1 MASPA
6 EVQETQETAS
16 SFRKITMR
24 NGTVL
29 NLPADSSPEQIMS
42 AVQKFEQLSQTG
54 QQPAPA
60 PQPQAPQQNL
70 RPELEQ
76 PIDLQPRSIYSP
88 RPQDFQ
94 SRPMPRETSNLSY
107 GQLYTNQ
114 NGENFYAATS
124 RRDNATINVFHPDA
138 VEAIQSGQLKPPETR
153 GYAQGI
159 EDYYNQRDQL
169 RARRDEGVA
178 IPNFRDPLTAFSM
191 GGALSGPMGGDTG
204 AMPMPSAIGV
214 LGPGGENI
222 ENPAPNIGAAA
233 QALAG
238 TIFVGEAIDEAAFA
252 AAGIL
257 DLVFPGIYDDS
268 AELIEYSRGTRAA
281 FLNDDPATA
290 ATAYNGVKIATGV
303 YFGSTRLGQAI
314 LTPKGGN
321 PVARLASNV
330 TRGFGIGMVEGG
342 LEGGFRDK
350 TVSSVI
356 QQGLTTGLGTALFS
370 GGIGLAGE
378 GLKTAGNSIA
388 GRPIRDF
395 MKDYNISREAAEF
408 IQAAAKTG
416 DADTI
421 ALAVQ
426 TVAADI
432 PLPSMSKNFETL
444 FRQSFVEGSPAT
456 REAFRALQT
465 RAMSAFDN
473 FQSFMGRYLGG
484 SDATLSPYS
493 KAIFDAFEPERS
505 AAYQLA
511 YRFNLDMSS
520 PTGVALLDI
529 VNRTPQTI
537 LDEVAEIM
545 ALRKNP
551 NFGTSNPR
559 NVPGSQLT
567 VEYFDQLKQV
577 YQDYARAAAAAT
589 PPNTQ
594 MALLYNNAANDIKT
608 NIVAVNSHYGRAL
621 GMGEQ
626 SFIMDDALRLGYNL
640 RNKTVDE
647 VNLEIARFEQAAD
660 NSITVNPVSYDVTRA
675 LIRQGLRM
683 RITNEMDQLVALTG
697 KPDVTPEQFTEAM
710 SGFMGKV
717 GLQKNLE
724 NLFESPEQFAAFKS
738 EIDDLLL
745 TANFNYL
752 MNNLQKES
760 ALVATARVKALQDEP
775 RGETAII
782 QQAAGEGPNN
792 TLFFGPL
799 QYLQRIFTSTTTP
812 AKQQAAT
819 LVADEIGSV
828 LLQMTNRREAMRF
841 YNHLQAMKSEHRSMD
856 QGIARGLQEF
866 LIANQDEVAE
876 IFALIQPQI
885 FGYGVTTGSDYVIA
899 RGPLSPTIAEVG
911 LTEEEKI
918 MTGFEERRR

>member
-6 EVQETQETAS
+6 EVQKTQETAS
-16 SFRKITMR
+16 SFRKITTR

-29 NLPADSSPEQIMS
+29 NLPPDSSPEQIMS
-42 AVQKFEQLSQTG
+42 AVQQFEQLNQTA
-54 QQPAPA
+54 QQPAQSSPA

-76 PIDLQPRSIYSP
+76 PIDFQPRSIYSP
-88 RPQDFQ
+88 RPQDYQ
-94 SRPMPRETSNLSY
+94 SRPMPIERSNLSY

-124 RRDNATINVFHPDA
+124 RRDNATINVFHPEA
-138 VEAIQSGQLKPPETR
+138 VEAIQSGQLKAPETR

-169 RARRDEGVA
+169 RARRDEGVV

-222 ENPAPNIGAAA
+222 ENPAPNIGATA

-268 AELIEYSRGTRAA
+268 AELIEYSRATRAA
-281 FLNDDPATA
+281 FLHDDPATA

-314 LTPKGGN
+314 LTPQGSN
-321 PVARLASNV
+321 PVARLTSNV
-330 TRGFGIGMVEGG
+330 FRGGGIGMVEGG
-342 LEGGFRDK
+342 LEGGFRDN

-356 QQGLTTGLGTALFS
+356 QQGLTTGLGAALFG

-388 GRPIRDF
+388 SRPLKNL
-395 MKDYNISREAAEF
+395 MTDYNISKEAAQF

-456 REAFRALQT
+456 RDAFRALQT

-473 FQSFMGRYLGG
+473 FQNLLDQYLGG
-484 SDATLSPYS
+484 NSTTLSPFRN
-493 KAIFDAFEPERS
+493 AIFDAFEPERS

-511 YRFNLDMSS
+511 YRFQLDMSS
-520 PTGVALLDI
+520 PTGVALLDV
-529 VNRTPQTI
+529 VNRTPKEI
-537 LDEVAEIM
+537 LDKTAEVM
-545 ALRKNP
+545 ALRGNP

-559 NVPGSQLT
+559 NVPGSQLN
-567 VEYFDQLKQV
+567 VEYFDQLKRV
-577 YQDYARAAAAAT
+577 YQDFASKAET
-589 PPNTQ
+589 EQ
-594 MALLYNNAANDIKT
+594 MAMLYNNAANTIKT
-608 NIVAVNSHYGRAL
+608 NITAVNSHYGRAL
-621 GMGEQ
+621 GLGEQ
-626 SFIMDDALRLGYNL
+626 SFLMDDAVMLGYNL
-640 RNKTVDE
+640 RDKTVDE
-647 VNLEIARFEQAAD
+647 VNLAIARFQKAAD
-660 NSITVNPVSYDVTRA
+660 DSITVNPVSYDVTRA

-683 RITNEMDQLVALTG
+683 RVTTELDQLKALTG
-697 KPDVTPEQFTEAM
+697 KPDVTPQQFTEAM
-710 SGFMGKV
+710 SNFMSKV
-717 GLQKNLE
+717 GLQKNLQ
-724 NLFESPEQFAAFKS
+724 NFFDSPEQFVSFKS

-760 ALVATARVKALQDEP
+760 ALVATARVKALQEEP
-775 RGETAII
+775 SGVTAPI
-782 QQAAGEGPNN
+782 QAAAGEGPNN

-799 QYLQRIFTSTTTP
+799 QYIQRIFTSTTTP
-812 AKQQAAT
+812 AKQQAAS

-885 FGYGVTTGSDYVIA
+885 FGYGVTTGSDYLIA
-899 RGPLSPTIAEVG
+899 RNPLSPTIAEVG